1 MQNKLLLAT
10 IVIGLGVAAPAHA
23 QSDRGKADQAKAQQ
37 IVSTVC
43 AACHGTDGNSSTPAN
58 PNLAG
63 QHAAYLTLQ
72 LMHFKSGVRAN
83 PVMAGMVANLTPSDM
98 QALGAY
104 FAQQQPK
111 PRPAKDPELVSAGR
125 KLYRGGNAASAVPAC
140 MACHA
145 PTGVGIP
152 ARYPRLSGQYADYTY
167 SQLKAFKSGERGA
180 DKEGKD
186 SNGKV
191 MAQIAARMTDQEMRA
206 VAEYASG
213 LH

>member
-10 IVIGLGVAAPAHA
+10 IVIVLGAAGPATG
-23 QSDRGKADQAKAQQ
+23 QNDRGKPDLAKAQQ

-43 AACHGTDGNSSTPAN
+43 AACHGSDGNSPTPAN
-58 PNLAG
+58 PSLAG

-72 LMHFKSGVRAN
+72 LMHFKSGIRAN
-83 PVMAGMVANLTPSDM
+83 AVMAGMVANLTPADM

-104 FAQQQPK
+104 FSQQQPK
-111 PRPAKDPELVSAGR
+111 GRAAKDPDLVTAGR

-140 MACHA
+140 AACHA

-186 SNGKV
+186 TNGKV

-206 VAEYASG
+206 VAEYAAG